1 MVLAL
6 PNANTNYLQL
16 YGQASAALVVER
28 RDPCYGAALP
38 EIHAKRGQ
46 EGIAVERLDAE
57 LADEIQRAVDARRDD
72 TVQLLKDL
80 VRVPSV
86 TGEEGAVQ
94 EVVEHAFRARG
105 LAVDRWEAT
114 PEEASPYTDHVGEQD
129 TYSGRPNVVGVRA
142 GLGKGTS
149 ILLNAHVD
157 TVASGDR
164 AAWSRDP
171 LSADVEGDLLYGR
184 GSCDMKGGL
193 VTHLAALDAL
203 EELGI
208 ELRGDVSVAA
218 TVGEENG
225 GLGALSTV
233 LRGYRA
239 DAALITEPTRLALVP
254 AQGGSL
260 VFRLTVTGRSAHAA
274 VRDEGVSALEKFL
287 PIFEDLRA
295 VERERNE
302 TLSHP
307 HYEHLRNKVP
317 VNVGVV
323 RAGNWASTVPESLVA
338 EGRIGLIPGE
348 EVEPFRELV
357 EERIGAVA
365 NRDPWLE
372 ENPPLLEWFGGQF
385 APAEVPPDAPICEAV
400 KLAHEL
406 VTGEKPAV
414 EGAPYGADMR
424 LFIRFGGM
432 PCVMYGA
439 GDVNVAHA
447 PDEHVS
453 ITELLTAAKTVA
465 CLLAEWCDVAQ

>member
-1 MVLAL
+1 M
-6 PNANTNYLQL
+6 
-16 YGQASAALVVER
+16 GR
-28 RDPCYGAALP
+28 
-38 EIHAKRGQ
+38 H
-46 EGIAVERLDAE
+46 DAE
-57 LADEIQRAVDARRDD
+57 LAGEIGRAVEARRGDA
-72 TVQLLKDL
+72 VRLLQDL

-94 EVVEHAFRARG
+94 EVVERAFRERG
-105 LAVDRWEAT
+105 LAVDAWEAT
-114 PEEASPYTDHVGEQD
+114 PEEVAPYLDHVGEQSA
-129 TYSGRPNVVGVRA
+129 YEGRPNVVGVRS
-142 GLGKGTS
+142 GRGGGRS

-157 TVASGDR
+157 TVAGGDP

-171 LSADVEGDLLYGR
+171 FSGEIEGDLIYGR

-203 EELGI
+203 DELGI
-208 ELRGDVSVAA
+208 ELRADVSVAA

-239 DAALITEPTRLALVP
+239 DAALITEPTRLRLVP

-260 VFRLTVTGRSAHAA
+260 VFRLSVSGRSAHAA

-287 PIFEDLRA
+287 PVFEDIRA
-295 VERERNE
+295 LEEERNA

-307 HYEHLRNKVP
+307 LYEHLRNKVP
-317 VNVGVV
+317 INIGVV

-338 EGRIGLIPGE
+338 EGRVGLIPGE
-348 EVEPFRELV
+348 EIEPFREMV
-357 EERIGAVA
+357 AGRIAA
-365 NRDPWLE
+365 AAEDDPWLR
-372 ENPPLLEWFGGQF
+372 ENPLKLEWFGGQF
-385 APAEVPPDAPICEAV
+385 VPAEVPSDVPICEA
-400 KLAHEL
+400 LERAHEL
-406 VTGEKPAV
+406 TTGEKPTV
-414 EGAPYGADMR
+414 EGVPYGADMR

-447 PDEHVS
+447 SDEHVS
-453 ITELLTAAKTVA
+453 ITELMTATKTVA
-465 CLLAEWCDVAQ
+465 LLLVDWCG